1 MKAAPRERS
10 QRQLRVGEQIRHIVV
25 ETLRRGNFINPELMD
40 ASGITV
46 TEVRVSPDLKNA
58 TAYTSILGIV
68 DPQEEKAIIDALN
81 RASGHFK
88 RDMGKQLRLRY
99 TPNIRFVNDKSFE
112 NADKI
117 EHLLRSS
124 AVQRDV
130 VQNTPNDDDTE
141 QE

>member
-25 ETLRRGNFINPELMD
+25 ETLCRGNFITPELMD

-58 TAYTSILGIV
+58 TAYVSVLGIG
-68 DPQEEKAIIDALN
+68 DLQEEQDIIDALN
-81 RASGHFK
+81 RAAGHFK
-88 RDMGKQLRLRY
+88 RDLGKQLRLRY

-130 VQNTPNDDDTE
+130 YASHDDDAE